1 MSLQTSECDVP
12 FLSQAKEEEL
22 KEKRMLLLSKNH
34 TLDSLAS
41 TPQSTTVD
49 TFQLEPTDPLDLE
62 EGISYADV
70 IDDIMELNEE
80 VEALDDHVTI
90 LRKQLKT
97 VSEIASHAQFEDIGE
112 EDEYNVATDLALK
125 LTSKYQ
131 LFKSLEIK
139 VFDLVTSLESLRKE
153 HSLSTT
159 PLQYMLHLPPH
170 PSAQKGEGQGVWLH
184 TLPDQLT
191 GKTNCEMRVELCLL
205 EEMVKYAEELQQ
217 R

>member
-1 MSLQTSECDVP
+1 MWHYSL
-12 FLSQAKEEEL
+12 QAKEEEL
-22 KEKRMLLLSKNH
+22 KEKREALLDKNN

-49 TFQLEPTDPLDLE
+49 TFQLEPTNTSELE
-62 EGISYADV
+62 EEISRSDI

-80 VEALDDHVTI
+80 VEMLDDHVTI

-97 VSEIASHAQFEDIGE
+97 VSDVASHAQFEDIGE
-112 EDEYNVATDLALK
+112 ENEYDAAADLALE

-139 VFDLVTSLESLRKE
+139 VFDLVMSLESLRKE

-159 PLQYMLHLPPH
+159 PLHYMLHLPPH
-170 PSAQKGEGQGVWLH
+170 PTTRKEEGEGQEVWLH
-184 TLPDQLT
+184 ILPDRLT

-205 EEMVKYAEELQQ
+205 EEMVKYAEELKQ